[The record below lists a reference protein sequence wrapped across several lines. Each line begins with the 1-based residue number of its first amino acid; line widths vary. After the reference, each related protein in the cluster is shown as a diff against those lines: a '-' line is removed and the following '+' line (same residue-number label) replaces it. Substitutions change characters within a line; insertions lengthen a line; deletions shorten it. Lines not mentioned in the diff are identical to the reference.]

1 MDTKIVAPRAP
12 TSGVAEDQSFMR
24 GEGAL
29 VADLQVGEKEVRTF
43 LSTAA
48 HRPPGSPQDLEAGEI
63 NYEVN

>member
-1 MDTKIVAPRAP
+1 
-12 TSGVAEDQSFMR
+12 MR

-29 VADLQVGEKEVRTF
+29 VADLRVGEKEVRTF

-48 HRPPGSPQDLEAGEI
+48 HRPPGSPQGLEAGEI